1 MPALF
6 ENRAGKFFAVLFP
19 FVSNNGKIILYGKDQ
34 NALKAGVR
42 ISHFAALGAGAE
54 FSWKFILRRGMFMKF
69 LLNKKLTT
77 RIGLITSAITL
88 SGMLFLWIIVSANA
102 TSMVKNNITN
112 QMTDA
117 AESRAAIID
126 EYVSAAEE
134 YMSAFALGSEVQELL
149 MNPDDPVL
157 LERAKK

>member
-77 RIGLITSAITL
+77 HIGLITSTITL

-102 TSMVKNNITN
+102 T
-112 QMTDA
+112 
-117 AESRAAIID
+117 
-126 EYVSAAEE
+126 
-134 YMSAFALGSEVQELL
+134 
-149 MNPDDPVL
+149 
-157 LERAKK
+157 

>member
-54 FSWKFILRRGMFMKF
+54 FSWKFILRRGDAYE
-69 LLNKKLTT
+69 
-77 RIGLITSAITL
+77 ILIKQKTYDTY
-88 SGMLFLWIIVSANA
+88 W
-102 TSMVKNNITN
+102 
-112 QMTDA
+112 
-117 AESRAAIID
+117 
-126 EYVSAAEE
+126 
-134 YMSAFALGSEVQELL
+134 
-149 MNPDDPVL
+149 PDYNCDYPEWYAVPVDYCVCKRDFHG
-157 LERAKK
+157 EK